1 MASSSSPMRSAPPT
15 PSAPGAPS
23 FPRSLVAHL
32 PCLKE
37 LEEAFK
43 CRVCY
48 ETFTEPVMASKCA
61 HNFCSICVRKYVVS
75 YKPQCPQCLET
86 LHEGE
91 LRPNRL
97 LKDVM
102 DIFFNDVIPGVA
114 EAFKGKHFV
123 SLSQT
128 PSRSKSPLT
137 TLTSTPTTARTTE
150 TMAAPTPKQIFPK
163 LTQTTSATQKQ
174 AGKPSSSDEAH
185 PEQRNVA
192 PRDVACCP
200 VCSVEVPQRNIN
212 AHLDK
217 CLKDQE
223 LQQRNGVA
231 SSSDQS
237 RPGRKPVQKIV
248 YHLLKDAELK
258 KRMRELGL
266 DDKGSRKILV
276 SRHQRFTVLGTRS
289 AKHRSL
295 KANWK
300 SLCS

>member
-1 MASSSSPMRSAPPT
+1 M
-15 PSAPGAPS
+15 
-23 FPRSLVAHL
+23 
-32 PCLKE
+32 
-37 LEEAFK
+37 
-43 CRVCY
+43 
-48 ETFTEPVMASKCA
+48 
-61 HNFCSICVRKYVVS
+61 
-75 YKPQCPQCLET
+75 
-86 LHEGE
+86 
-91 LRPNRL
+91 
-97 LKDVM
+97 
-102 DIFFNDVIPGVA
+102 A

-174 AGKPSSSDEAH
+174 AGKPTSSDETH
-185 PEQRNVA
+185 PEQRNIA

-248 YHLLKDAELK
+248 YHLLKVKCLNCTVYHLLEG
-258 KRMRELGL
+258 R
-266 DDKGSRKILV
+266 GSVCFVFNPASVHGPKPMHTKPLPP
-276 SRHQRFTVLGTRS
+276 SG
-289 AKHRSL
+289 
-295 KANWK
+295 
-300 SLCS
+300 